1 MSEKHQ
7 SEEEE
12 QMKRLK
18 QIALDS
24 TSASTWKKVMETLAT
39 YGEKAIPVI
48 ADIIAESMEAEIRDY
63 GLDVIKKI
71 REKSTNTR

>member
-1 MSEKHQ
+1 LSEKHQ